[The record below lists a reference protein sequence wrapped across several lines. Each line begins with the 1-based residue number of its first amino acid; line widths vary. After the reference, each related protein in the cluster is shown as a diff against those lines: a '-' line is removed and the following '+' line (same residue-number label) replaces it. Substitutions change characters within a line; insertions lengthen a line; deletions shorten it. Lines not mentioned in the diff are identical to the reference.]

1 MRILNTLTPYNSID
15 YKGIQYQ
22 VCRDFDHISR
32 YKGLRQVAHNP
43 EDTDRFIALE
53 TPNAINHNVELKYY
67 DVMQVEENRLD
78 VIANK
83 LLGSAQYAWVIAYF
97 NNIDDGFSVSAG
109 QRIVV
114 PKSISSLFKTGELL
128 ASIPAST
135 LNLGSE

>member
-22 VCRDFDHISR
+22 VCRDFDYISR

-43 EDTDRFIALE
+43 DDADRFIALE
-53 TPNAINHNVELKYY
+53 TPNAINHNVELRYY
-67 DVMQVEENRLD
+67 DVLHVEENRLD
-78 VIANK
+78 IIANK

-97 NNIDDGFSVSAG
+97 NNIYDGFSVSAG